1 MNILDILWLAYKGL
15 MARKAL
21 TVISVMAIVI
31 AISSVTYI
39 IAFTTGFGYEITSLY
54 SQLNPTNIYVTPT
67 TQPFIPESDVV
78 LMETL
83 PGIKAV
89 YPVIVCPGVV
99 DVNGKIIEVTV
110 VGVNNISATLGK
122 VELESGSFY
131 PPAGPYA
138 VIGSGV
144 ANASSYIHFVPG
156 SVIVV
161 RLPNGNSVSLTVEG
175 VLKPTETIEG
185 STNYMIFIPL
195 SEAQSLF
202 GTSGYSLVVVR
213 ADSPSTISSVEQLL
227 TYVFGGSLQATSI
240 QQILSQA
247 QLTVESVS
255 VFLFIITS
263 VSLVVGAFGILGIT
277 LARVYQRI
285 REIGIM
291 KTLGLTK
298 RDVLLVFLFESI
310 MVGLAGGVLG
320 LALTS
325 AITASKGYTI
335 TVGGTTM
342 TIKYMLSPEDVA
354 ITIIVALV
362 TSIVAGIYPAW
373 KASRMTVIDAIRR
386 E

>member
-1 MNILDILWLAYKGL
+1 MNILDILWLAFKGL

-78 LMETL
+78 LMGTL

-99 DVNGKIIEVTV
+99 DVDGKIIEVTV
-110 VGVNNISATLGK
+110 VGVNNISTTLGK

-144 ANASSYIHFVPG
+144 ANTSSYVHFVPG

-175 VLKPTETIEG
+175 ILKPTETIEG

-213 ADSPSTISSVEQLL
+213 TDNPSTISSVEQLL
-227 TYVFGGSLQATSI
+227 TYVFGGSLQATSV

-263 VSLVVGAFGILGIT
+263 VSLIVGAFGILGIT

-298 RDVLLVFLFESI
+298 RGVLLVFLFESI

-342 TIKYMLSPEDVA
+342 TIKYMLSPEDVV
-354 ITIIVALV
+354 ITIVVALV